1 MGSSTMAN
9 GKQYCR
15 TKTINLMP
23 ITDAYKNVASDVA
36 ALSKNITIDLVA
48 RYAAAFG
55 MMAAGKAIEKVFVEK
70 KENKDYNFQ
79 YYPMAQDDLEY
90 SQFQIPG
97 LEALTFNSVLAG
109 DNGDVIFAPP
119 LLMGF
124 SQEKSLI
131 ETEVNDDDP
140 IIVERWGTKPW
151 DITINGLLI
160 DLDNRIYPSDEIR
173 RLNKNWQYNGV
184 VKVVGKQFEERDIDS
199 LYFRSISFTAVEGF
213 QDTVQF
219 SINASSIKA
228 VNFTLLKPNS

>member
-1 MGSSTMAN
+1 M
-9 GKQYCR
+9 
-15 TKTINLMP
+15 
-23 ITDAYKNVASDVA
+23 
-36 ALSKNITIDLVA
+36 NITIDLSL

-55 MMAAGKAIEKVFVEK
+55 MLAVGKGIEKVFIDNSKQKPSFET
-70 KENKDYNFQ
+70 
-79 YYPMAQDDLEY
+79 YPLVNSSFEYVKMEIPKLE
-90 SQFQIPG
+90 S
-97 LEALTFNSVLAG
+97 LEFNAILQG
-109 DNGDVIFAPP
+109 YRGTIFAPP

-140 IIVERWGTKPW
+140 IVVERWGTKPW

-160 DLDNRIYPSDEIR
+160 DVDNRVYPSDEIR
-173 RLNKNWQYNGV
+173 RLNQNWKYNGV
-184 VKVVGKQFEERDIDS
+184 VKVIGTQFEERDIDS
-199 LYFRSISFTAVEGF
+199 LYFRSISFTGVEGY

>member
-1 MGSSTMAN
+1 MVTGGY
-9 GKQYCR
+9 GKVF
-15 TKTINLMP
+15 
-23 ITDAYKNVASDVA
+23 DDVTGFP
-36 ALSKNITIDLVA
+36 KNITIDLAA

-55 MMAAGKAIEKVFVEK
+55 MMAAGKAIDRVFVDK
-70 KENKDYNFQ
+70 TVSNDYSFEVYPQLSSNF
-79 YYPMAQDDLEY
+79 EY
-90 SQFQIPG
+90 VKMEIPG
-97 LEALTFNSVLAG
+97 LDPLSFFDVLVG
-109 DNGDVIFAPP
+109 DPGILFAPP

-160 DLDNRIYPSDEIR
+160 DLNNRIYPTDEIR
-173 RLNKNWQYNGV
+173 RLNQNWKYNGV
-184 VKVVGKQFEERDIDS
+184 VKVVGTQFEELDIDS
-199 LYFRSISFTAVEGF
+199 IYFRSINFTRVEGY

-228 VNFTLLKPNS
+228 VNFTLLKPRKTVAVASSIDYVGFQQ

>member
-1 MGSSTMAN
+1 MA
-9 GKQYCR
+9 
-15 TKTINLMP
+15 
-23 ITDAYKNVASDVA
+23 DAYGKVFNDVTA
-36 ALSKNITIDLVA
+36 FSKNITIDLIA

-55 MMAAGKAIEKVFVEK
+55 MMAAGKAIEKVFVQK
-70 KENKDYNFQ
+70 KQDKDYDLQ
-79 YYPMAQDDLEY
+79 TYPLAQDDLEY
-90 SQFQIPG
+90 TQFQIPG
-97 LEALTFNSVLAG
+97 LEALTFNSTLQS
-109 DNGDVIFAPP
+109 NGDTIFAPP

-140 IIVERWGTKPW
+140 VVVERWGTKPW

-184 VKVVGKQFEERDIDS
+184 VKVIGKQFEEKDIDS
-199 LYFRSISFTAVEGF
+199 LYFRSISFTVVEGY

-219 SINASSIKA
+219 TINASSIKA
-228 VNFTLLKPNS
+228 VNFTLLKPKRYTVTADNATIIAVG